1 VPMALALLV
10 LQSAAGTLR
19 LSDLARVYA
28 RRTEITDA
36 TTMDVRNTPRLEL
49 GLAWPTTRIDL
60 AYAPQLSWVD
70 VLGESPTPTLVL
82 HDAGLLLSWERP
94 RVAVIFGQ
102 TLTIGDQDFTELG
115 TATGRGGE
123 LTPGTM
129 GDVGMGDVMMPGDIE
144 LLPGAEVLAI
154 ADEETSARLHYD
166 WSRRWSSDLRAA
178 FGFSGGADA
187 EAQVFLPRQR
197 TAQLDAAV
205 GFRRSPVDELTT
217 TASVAQIETS
227 NGYDHW
233 IVSLDERWSMRW
245 APSSGGEIG
254 AGVAVQDTTGP
265 GGVRTTDWGPVG
277 TASAWHEVLLRAM
290 QVRFQWDVGYR
301 PDVNVL
307 AGTLQSRL
315 FTSAQAALTVDR
327 SRLLVIVRAAQTF
340 PRDAP
345 DASELISADLVF
357 EQALAD
363 WLDLQ
368 LGGQIVRQ
376 NVGGSTVV
384 TTAGSRWLLYA
395 GLEARLP
402 EVRF

>member
-1 VPMALALLV
+1 MGSVPMALALLV

-28 RRTEITDA
+28 RRTEISDGTM
-36 TTMDVRNTPRLEL
+36 MDVRDTPRVEL
-49 GLAWPTTRIDL
+49 GVAWPSTRVDL
-60 AYAPQLSWVD
+60 AYAPRFSWMD
-70 VLGESPTPTLVL
+70 VLGDSPSPTLVL
-82 HDAGLLLSWERP
+82 HDAELLLSWEQP
-94 RVAVIFGQ
+94 RVALIFGQ
-102 TLTIGDQDFTELG
+102 TVTIGDQDFTELG
-115 TATGRGGE
+115 TTTAIDGE
-123 LTPGTM
+123 LMAPGA
-129 GDVGMGDVMMPGDIE
+129 VGDVMMPGDIE
-144 LLPGAEVLAI
+144 LLPAAEVLSVFA
-154 ADEETSARLHYD
+154 EETSAQLRYD

-187 EAQVFLPRQR
+187 EAQVFLPQQR

-205 GFRRSPVDELTT
+205 GFRRSPRDELTT
-217 TASVAQIETS
+217 AASVAQIETS

-233 IVSLDERWSMRW
+233 VVSLDELWTMRW
-245 APSSGGEIG
+245 ARQSGGELGLGMAI
-254 AGVAVQDTTGP
+254 QNTTGP
-265 GGVRTTDWGPVG
+265 TGLTTTDWEPVG
-277 TASAWHEVLLRAM
+277 SASAWHEVLLHAM

-315 FTSAQAALTVDR
+315 FTTVQAALTVDR
-327 SRLLVIVRAAQTF
+327 SSLLLIVRAAQTL

-345 DASELISADLVF
+345 DANELIGADLVF

-368 LGGQIVRQ
+368 LGAQIVRQ
-376 NVGGSTVV
+376 SVGGSTV
-384 TTAGSRWLLYA
+384 TTSSGSRWLLYA